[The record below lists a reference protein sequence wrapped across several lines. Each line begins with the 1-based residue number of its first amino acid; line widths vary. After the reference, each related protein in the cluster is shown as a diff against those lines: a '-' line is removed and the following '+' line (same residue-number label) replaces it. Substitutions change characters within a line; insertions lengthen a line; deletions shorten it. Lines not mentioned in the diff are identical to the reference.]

1 MFLSKNHI
9 NVAEKLF
16 PDPSLKNQNG
26 TYPWINSLRFYAV
39 CQVEGYRNILK
50 LSIRPLPHVKF
61 FYKTKRGLELVSL
74 PHFLHDF

>member
-26 TYPWINSLRFYAV
+26 AYPWINSLRFYAV

-50 LSIRPLPHVKF
+50 LSIRPLPRKGF
-61 FYKTKRGLELVSL
+61 LQNKKRSGTSF
-74 PHFLHDF
+74 PASFSA